1 MRQLIHAD
9 DFRAY
14 AIRPYSSLG
23 KMQNSFFHIRN
34 CIKVNV
40 KAKRKR
46 GDSQYKIGNASLILV
61 SNVNYSI
68 ICLFYSLNVNLQ
80 WECMS
85 EYIGNVQGYFYQVVL
100 SGCNRFRN
108 FNLQLGCILSIS
120 RPSSIIP
127 CL

>member
-23 KMQNSFFHIRN
+23 KMQNSFFHICN
-34 CIKVNV
+34 LKVNV
-40 KAKRKR
+40 KIKRKG
-46 GDSQYKIGNASLILV
+46 GDSQYKIENASLILV

-80 WECMS
+80 RECMS

>member
-1 MRQLIHAD
+1 MKHGG
-9 DFRAY
+9 FRMVT
-14 AIRPYSSLG
+14 IRPYSSLSE
-23 KMQNSFFHIRN
+23 MWNSFFHIRN
-34 CIKVNV
+34 LKVNV
-40 KAKRKR
+40 KIKRK
-46 GDSQYKIGNASLILV
+46 GGVSHYEIGNASLILV

-68 ICLFYSLNVNLQ
+68 ICLFYSLNINLQ
-80 WECMS
+80 RECMS